1 MIRQIASAIM
11 SAVHFYEGTMLKWFR
26 RLTIHALPLN
36 LIVSLI
42 FRDEEL
48 EICFGVI
55 DSSDLIFFIDEVTMP
70 EP

>member
-1 MIRQIASAIM
+1 
-11 SAVHFYEGTMLKWFR
+11 MLKWFR